1 MGWEPLSPDPVDGF
15 RGDDLPAYVAN
26 GLVGLR
32 VREVPM
38 LPGSAIVNGVVGLH
52 VEEAVE
58 AAVPLPYPLAA
69 DMGVGE
75 TWLTEQPWLIGEVT
89 QRYDFA
95 AGELFSG
102 FTFHVGEVALRVE
115 LLIFASRSDP
125 SLVLQR
131 MELTADNAC
140 TVRLRAGIA
149 TAGSRGRAEERKVG
163 EQAASG
169 EGAILWV
176 PEGAFSCCGIAF
188 HSECPEATDKP
199 RFLEKHGSGSLTAEY
214 SVKLNRGRTA
224 TLEQIAALVPSIVHH
239 RPMDEA
245 VRRLAK
251 SRELGFD
258 QLRNLNRESWRQL
271 WQSRIVADGANAD
284 HQRLIDAGFFY
295 LNSSAHRS
303 SPAATSMFG
312 LASWPN
318 YNYYFGHVMWDIDAF
333 CIPPLLLVQPS
344 AARSL
349 LGFRAR
355 HTDAARMYAMLD
367 NKDGL
372 RFPWQAAPRSGE
384 EATPGPGSGAAHAAH
399 VTLHVARAFALQAD
413 TVGDMRYLRE
423 TGWPILSGVADW
435 LASRLTQTERG
446 FELLRAT
453 GPAEVPEPPD
463 NDSFTL
469 MTAYDLL
476 RRTIRIGLTLGAE
489 IPFSWRNMA
498 EKLHLPIRSDGVI
511 ASHEEF
517 RISEPKG
524 TTPSPLAGLFPMNYP
539 ATVRQKKATLDLFV
553 SHWPEYVGSPMLPAF
568 YPAWAAMRGDPAL
581 ALKLFEEGYAAYDK
595 GRFHQCLEYR
605 EDHPDSKAPAGPFMA
620 NIGGMLM
627 TMLLGLPGIEIS
639 DADPSDWG
647 QRPVILP
654 SGWKSI
660 IVDRLWVRGMPMRM
674 EAMHG
679 APRARLSKA

>member
-1 MGWEPLSPDPVDGF
+1 MGWEPLSPDPVEGV

-52 VEEAVE
+52 VEEPVE
-58 AAVPLPYPLAA
+58 AAVPIPYPLAA
-69 DMGVGE
+69 DIGVGE
-75 TWLTEQPWLIGEVT
+75 TWLTEQPWFISDAT

-95 AGELFSG
+95 TGELLSALA
-102 FTFHVGEVALRVE
+102 FHVGEVALRVE
-115 LLIFASRSDP
+115 VLTFASRSDP
-125 SLVLQR
+125 ALVLQR
-131 MELTADNAC
+131 TELMAESPC

-149 TAGSRGRAEERKVG
+149 TAGSRGRANERKVG
-163 EQAASG
+163 EQTASG
-169 EGAILWV
+169 EGAMLWV
-176 PEGAFSCCGIAF
+176 PEGTFSCCGIAF
-188 HSECPEATDKP
+188 HSECPEAKDEP
-199 RFLEKHGSGSLTAEY
+199 CFREKHGSGSLTAEY
-214 SVKLNRGRTA
+214 SVELKRGRTVR
-224 TLEQIAALVPSIVHH
+224 LEQIAALVPSLVHH
-239 RPMDEA
+239 SPMDEA

-251 SRELGFD
+251 GRELGFD
-258 QLRNLNRESWRQL
+258 QLRDLNRESWRQL
-271 WQSRIVADGANAD
+271 WQSRIVVDGASSD

-333 CIPPLLLVQPS
+333 CVPPLLLVQPT

-349 LGFRAR
+349 LDFRAR
-355 HTDAARMYAMLD
+355 HVDAARMYAMLD

-372 RFPWQAAPRSGE
+372 RFPWEAAPRSGE
-384 EATPGPGSGAAHAAH
+384 EATPGAGSGAAHAAH
-399 VTLHVARAFALQAD
+399 VSLHVARAFALHAEAVRD
-413 TVGDMRYLRE
+413 VRYLRE
-423 TGWPILSGVADW
+423 KGWPILSGVADW
-435 LASRLTQTERG
+435 LASRLTQTTRG

-453 GPAEVPEPPD
+453 GPAEVLDPPD

-476 RRTIRIGLTLGAE
+476 QRTIRIGLSIGEDVPA
-489 IPFSWRNMA
+489 IWCDMA
-498 EKLHLPIRSDGVI
+498 DSLHLPIRSDGVI

-517 RISEPKG
+517 RVSEAKG
-524 TTPSPLAGLFPMNYP
+524 ATPSPLAGLFPMNYP
-539 ATVRQKKATLDLFV
+539 ATGRQEEATLGLFL
-553 SHWPEYVGSPMLPAF
+553 SHWPDYVGSPMLPAF
-568 YPAWAAMRGDPAL
+568 YPVWAAMRGDRAL
-581 ALKLFEEGYAAYDK
+581 ALKLFEAGYAAYDK

-605 EDHPDSKAPAGPFMA
+605 EDHPDSKVPAGPFMA

-647 QRPVILP
+647 RRPVILP

-660 IVDRLWVRGMPMRM
+660 TVDQLWVGGTPMRM

-679 APRARLSKA
+679 AARARLLKA

>member
-1 MGWEPLSPDPVDGF
+1 
-15 RGDDLPAYVAN
+15 
-26 GLVGLR
+26 
-32 VREVPM
+32 M
-38 LPGSAIVNGVVGLH
+38 LPPSCERSIARL
-52 VEEAVE
+52 
-58 AAVPLPYPLAA
+58 YPLAA
-69 DMGVGE
+69 DIGIGE
-75 TWLTEQPWLIGEVT
+75 TWLTEQPWLISDAT

-95 AGELFSG
+95 AGELHSG
-102 FTFHVGEVALRVE
+102 FTFHVGECAVRVE
-115 LLIFASRSDP
+115 VLTFASRSDP
-125 SLVLQR
+125 GLVLQCI
-131 MELTADNAC
+131 ELTADNPC
-140 TVRLRAGIA
+140 TIRLRAGIA
-149 TAGSRGRAEERKVG
+149 TVGSRGRANERKVG
-163 EQAASG
+163 RQAAPG
-169 EGAILWV
+169 EGAMLWV

-188 HSECPEATDKP
+188 HSECPDAKDEP
-199 RFLEKHGSGSLTAEY
+199 CFREKHGSGSLTAEY
-214 SVKLNRGRTA
+214 SVGLKRGGKAR
-224 TLEQIAALVPSIVHH
+224 LEQIAALVPSIVHH

-251 SRELGFD
+251 GTEMGFD
-258 QLRNLNRESWRQL
+258 QLRDLNRKRWRQL
-271 WQSRIVADGANAD
+271 WQSRIVVDGASAD

-333 CIPPLLLVQPS
+333 CVPPLLLVQPM
-344 AARSL
+344 AAGSL

-355 HTDAARMYAMLD
+355 HVDAARMYAMLD

-372 RFPWQAAPRSGE
+372 RFPWEAAPRSGE
-384 EATPGPGSGAAHAAH
+384 EATPGSGSGATHAAH
-399 VTLHVARAFALQAD
+399 VSLQVARAFALHAEA
-413 TVGDMRYLRE
+413 VRDMRYLRE

-469 MTAYDLL
+469 MTAYDLM
-476 RRTIRIGLTLGAE
+476 RRTIRIGLSIGAE
-489 IPFSWRNMA
+489 IPFSWGDMA
-498 EKLHLPIRSDGVI
+498 DNLHLPIRSDGVI
-511 ASHEEF
+511 ASHERF

-524 TTPSPLAGLFPMNYP
+524 ATPSPLAGLFPMNFS
-539 ATVRQKKATLDLFV
+539 ATSRQEKATLDLFLL
-553 SHWPEYVGSPMLPAF
+553 HWPDYVGSPMLPAF
-568 YPAWAAMRGDPAL
+568 YPVWAAMRGDRAL

-605 EDHPDSKAPAGPFMA
+605 EDHQDSSVPAGPFMA

-647 QRPVILP
+647 RRPVILP
-654 SGWKSI
+654 SGWKGIS
-660 IVDRLWVRGMPMRM
+660 VDRLWVGGTPMRM

-679 APRARLSKA
+679 AARARLFEP

>member
-1 MGWEPLSPDPVDGF
+1 MEWEPLSPNPVDGF

-32 VREVPM
+32 VREIPM

-52 VEEAVE
+52 VEEPVE
-58 AAVPLPYPLAA
+58 AAIPIPYPLAA
-69 DMGVGE
+69 DMGIGE
-75 TWLTEQPWLIGEVT
+75 TWLTEQPCLISDAT

-95 AGELFSG
+95 AGELFSE

-115 LLIFASRSDP
+115 VLTFASRSDP
-125 SLVLQR
+125 ALVLQR
-131 MELTADNAC
+131 IELKADSPC

-149 TAGSRGRAEERKVG
+149 TAGSRGRADERKVEG
-163 EQAASG
+163 PAASG
-169 EGAILWV
+169 DGAMLWV

-188 HSECPEATDKP
+188 HSECPEAKDEP
-199 RFLEKHGSGSLTAEY
+199 SFREKHGSGLLTAEY
-214 SVKLNRGRTA
+214 SVELRRGRTIR
-224 TLEQIAALVPSIVHH
+224 LEQIAALVPSLVHH

-251 SRELGFD
+251 GTELGFN
-258 QLRNLNRESWRQL
+258 QLRDLNRESWRQL
-271 WQSRIVADGANAD
+271 WQSRIVVDGASAD

-333 CIPPLLLVQPS
+333 CVPPLLLVQPT

-355 HTDAARMYAMLD
+355 HIGAARTYAMLD

-372 RFPWQAAPRSGE
+372 RFPWEAAPRSGE
-384 EATPGPGSGAAHAAH
+384 EATPGLGSGAAHAAH
-399 VTLHVARAFALQAD
+399 VSLHVARAFALQAEAER
-413 TVGDMRYLRE
+413 DMRYLRA

-435 LASRLTQTERG
+435 LASRLTQTTRG

-476 RRTIRIGLTLGAE
+476 RRTIRIGLSIREE
-489 IPFSWRNMA
+489 IPSNWRAMA
-498 EKLHLPIRSDGVI
+498 DNLHLPVRGDGVI

-524 TTPSPLAGLFPMNYP
+524 ATPSPLAGLFPMDYP
-539 ATVRQKKATLDLFV
+539 ATARQQQATLDLFL
-553 SHWPEYVGSPMLPAF
+553 SRWPDYVGSPMLPAL
-568 YPAWAAMRGDPAL
+568 YPVWAAMRGDRAL

-605 EDHPDSKAPAGPFMA
+605 EDHPDSKVPAGPFMA

-627 TMLLGLPGIEIS
+627 TMLFGLPGIEIS

-647 QRPVILP
+647 RRPVILP
-654 SGWKSI
+654 AGWKSI
-660 IVDRLWVRGMPMRM
+660 IVDRLWVRGAPMRM
-674 EAMHG
+674 EAIHG
-679 APRARLSKA
+679 AERARLFKA

>member
-15 RGDDLPAYVAN
+15 RGNDLPAYLAN

-32 VREVPM
+32 VREIPV
-38 LPGSAIVNGVVGLH
+38 LPGSVIVNGVVGLH
-52 VEEAVE
+52 VEEPVE
-58 AAVPLPYPLAA
+58 AAVPVPYPLAA
-69 DMGVGE
+69 DMGIGE
-75 TWLTEQPWLIGEVT
+75 TWLTEQPWLISDVT

-95 AGELFSG
+95 AGELSSG
-102 FTFHVGEVALRVE
+102 FAFHVGEVALRAEV
-115 LLIFASRSDP
+115 LTFASRSDP

-131 MELTADNAC
+131 IELTTDAAC

-149 TAGSRGRAEERKVG
+149 TAGSRGRADERKAG
-163 EQAASG
+163 QQAAWG
-169 EGAILWV
+169 NGAMLWV
-176 PEGAFSCCGIAF
+176 PEGDFSCCGIAC
-188 HSECPEATDKP
+188 HSECPQATDEP
-199 RFLEKHGSGSLTAEY
+199 CFRDKHGSGSLNAEY
-214 SVKLNRGRTA
+214 SVELKRGRTVQ
-224 TLEQIAALVPSIVHH
+224 LEQIAALVPSLVHH

-245 VRRLAK
+245 IRRLAK
-251 SRELGFD
+251 GKELGFD
-258 QLRNLNRESWRQL
+258 RLRDLNRESWREL
-271 WQSRIVADGANAD
+271 WEGRIVVDGASAD

-333 CIPPLLLVQPS
+333 CVPPLLLVQPT

-355 HTDAARMYAMLD
+355 HVDAARMYAMLD

-372 RFPWQAAPRSGE
+372 RFPWEAAPRSGE

-399 VTLHVARAFALQAD
+399 VSLHVARSFALQAEAER
-413 TVGDMRYLRE
+413 DMRYLRE

-435 LASRLTQTERG
+435 LASRVTRTTRG

-476 RRTIRIGLTLGAE
+476 RRTIRIGLSIGAE
-489 IPFSWRNMA
+489 IPSNWRDMA
-498 EKLHLPIRSDGVI
+498 ENLHLPVRSDGVI

-524 TTPSPLAGLFPMNYP
+524 ATPSPLAGLFPMNYP
-539 ATVRQKKATLDLFV
+539 ATGRQEKATLDLFL
-553 SHWPEYVGSPMLPAF
+553 SHWPDYAGSPMLPAF
-568 YPAWAAMRGDPAL
+568 YPVWAAMRGDRAL
-581 ALKLFEEGYAAYDK
+581 ALKLFEEGYVAYDK

-605 EDHPDSKAPAGPFMA
+605 EDHPDSKVPAGPFMA

-639 DADPSDWG
+639 DADPSEWG
-647 QRPVILP
+647 RRPVILP

-660 IVDRLWVRGMPMRM
+660 IVDRLWVGGKPMRM
-674 EAMHG
+674 EAIHG
-679 APRARLSKA
+679 TAQARLLKA

>member
-1 MGWEPLSPDPVDGF
+1 MGWEPLSPNPVDGF

-32 VREVPM
+32 VREIPM
-38 LPGSAIVNGVVGLH
+38 LPGSAIVNGVAGVH
-52 VEEAVE
+52 VEKPVE
-58 AAVPLPYPLAA
+58 AAVPVPYPLAA
-69 DMGVGE
+69 DMGIGE
-75 TWLTEQPWLIGEVT
+75 TWLTEQPWLISHAR

-95 AGELFSG
+95 AAELFSG
-102 FTFHVGEVALRVE
+102 FTFHVGEFALRVE
-115 LLIFASRSDP
+115 VLTFASRSDP
-125 SLVLQR
+125 ALVLQR
-131 MELTADNAC
+131 IELTADSAC

-149 TAGSRGRAEERKVG
+149 TGGSRGQADERKVG
-163 EQAASG
+163 EQAALG
-169 EGAILWV
+169 EGAMLWV
-176 PEGAFSCCGIAF
+176 PDGAFTCCGIAF
-188 HSECPEATDKP
+188 HSECADAKDAPCF
-199 RFLEKHGSGSLTAEY
+199 REKHGSGSLMAEY
-214 SVKLNRGRTA
+214 SVDLRRGKTVR
-224 TLEQIAALVPSIVHH
+224 LEQIAALVPSLVHH

-251 SRELGFD
+251 GTELGFD
-258 QLRNLNRESWRQL
+258 QLRKLNRESWREL
-271 WQSRIVADGANAD
+271 WQSRIVVDGASAD

-333 CIPPLLLVQPS
+333 CVPPLLLVQPT

-355 HTDAARMYAMLD
+355 HMDAARMYAMLD

-372 RFPWQAAPRSGE
+372 RFPWEAAPRSGE

-399 VTLHVARAFALQAD
+399 VTLHVARAFALQAEAER
-413 TVGDMRYLRE
+413 DMRYLRD
-423 TGWPILSGVADW
+423 TGWPILSGVAAW
-435 LASRLTQTERG
+435 LASRLTQTTRG
-446 FELLRAT
+446 FELSRAT

-476 RRTIRIGLTLGAE
+476 HRTIRIGLSIGAE
-489 IPFSWRNMA
+489 IPSNWRDMA
-498 EKLHLPIRSDGVI
+498 DNLHLPVRSDGVI

-524 TTPSPLAGLFPMNYP
+524 ATPSPLAGLFPMDYP
-539 ATVRQKKATLDLFV
+539 ATARQQQATLDLFL
-553 SHWPEYVGSPMLPAF
+553 SHWPDYVGSPMLPAF
-568 YPAWAAMRGDPAL
+568 YPVWAAIRGDRAL

-605 EDHPDSKAPAGPFMA
+605 EDHPDSKVPAGPFMA

-627 TMLLGLPGIEIS
+627 TMLLGLPGLEIS
-639 DADPSDWG
+639 DADPSNWG
-647 QRPVILP
+647 RRPVILP

-660 IVDRLWVRGMPMRM
+660 IVDRLWIGGAPMRM
-674 EAMHG
+674 EATHG
-679 APRARLSKA
+679 AARGRLFKA